1 MVRYRITIITN
12 KHVKIHIFMCQVSSR
27 VCKTES
33 ERETGG
39 KVKMMKRR
47 NEFSTLNRERKR
59 KRNEKKMMEAER
71 EFREWTT
78 LPDAH

>member
-1 MVRYRITIITN
+1 
-12 KHVKIHIFMCQVSSR
+12 
-27 VCKTES
+27 
-33 ERETGG
+33 
-39 KVKMMKRR
+39 MMKRR